1 MAVRE
6 IKTSISLDGEKEFRD
21 AVNDANRAMRVMNAE
36 LKKIG
41 SEFGVTGDKQQF
53 LTQKSNNLRQ
63 AIAQQE
69 QIVNALSG
77 AVSDSAQKYG
87 DAAKQTDV
95 YRIRL
100 ANATA
105 ALNRMKQELDA
116 TDREAEELGRDST
129 RVGRQIEDGIGDGAR
144 EAQESLS
151 DAVRQMKDDISRIE
165 GSVSFTVVSQVGQF
179 VSAAIGDL
187 LSFVDEYRDTRQKRA
202 IALSGIQS
210 EMALTEQEID
220 RYLLQIVGLTG
231 DSDAAY
237 ETLQLLGQSKIDES
251 FFETALKYVL
261 GGYVKFGEE
270 ARPENIA
277 ESLQES
283 ASSGELTEA
292 IATMYTR
299 LGEDVEAM
307 NAAMENL
314 PPEERVNAILTGLTG
329 HGLAEAYEKFIKDE
343 ADLVAEQKT
352 VENLSLKWAELA
364 GELSPIVTDIMNSLG
379 MVVDDISDFVRKA
392 KEKGF
397 IAAVFDEAFGVDDT
411 GNSDLFDKDGNL
423 NPAVGE
429 AWGLTPAEIDA
440 YNAVHAEDNRKAEEE
455 ADYPDGDKDKAFSDT
470 INAIDEYYQNPENE
484 DSFGMEWAKFWG
496 IVPPKYAEQEGEE
509 TAKSYM
515 DGVKKGIQ
523 DDSIMNPEFDNPI
536 GDWLANL
543 PGLGSAGAE
552 EMPEGYGEAYVNS
565 MKQAVQEALQSGEPL
580 PSLFD
585 DPNLDVQYQSDGAR
599 HGASYDAGLQEAMK
613 TAIENAKISGSNAAM
628 GVGNGIAA
636 SSSYA
641 VRQAW
646 DMANGINAALASIGA
661 GYNAPVIGRYGP
673 SGNGDVYLDGKK
685 VGETIAPTVN
695 ASLGKAAGRLTKVG

>member
-6 IKTSISLDGEKEFRD
+6 IKTSISLDGEKAFRQ
-21 AVNDANRAMRVMNAE
+21 AVNDASRAMRVMNAE
-36 LKKIG
+36 LKAIG
-41 SEFGVTGDKQQF
+41 AEFGVTGDKQQF

-69 QIVNALSG
+69 QIVQALSG
-77 AVSDSAQKYG
+77 AVRESAKEYG
-87 DAAKQTDV
+87 DAANQTDG
-95 YRIRL
+95 YRIKL

-105 ALNRMKQELDA
+105 ALKRMKQELDA

-129 RVGRQIEDGIGDGAR
+129 RVGRQIEDGIGDGAK

-270 ARPENIA
+270 ARPEAIA

-283 ASSGELTEA
+283 ASSGELTGA

-299 LGEDVEAM
+299 LGEDVKAM

-343 ADLVAEQKT
+343 ADLVAEQKA

-364 GELSPIVTDIMNSLG
+364 AEMSPIVTDIMNSLG

-397 IAAVFDEAFGVDDT
+397 IAAVFDEAFGIDDT

-440 YNAVHAEDNRKAEEE
+440 YNAVHAGDNRKAEEE
-455 ADYPDGDKDKAFSDT
+455 ADWAAEARRIMEQAKQTREENIFPGVAFPTFSD
-470 INAIDEYYQNPENE
+470 DE
-484 DSFGMEWAKFWG
+484 SIMVIAKKDG
-496 IVPPKYAEQEGEE
+496 TTYGE
-509 TAKSYM
+509 SYFSGFREAL
-515 DGVKKGIQ
+515 DGLI
-523 DDSIMNPEFDNPI
+523 DDSKSSM
-536 GDWLANL
+536 L
-543 PGLGSAGAE
+543 PTYD
-552 EMPEGYGEAYVNS
+552 EMMEAYFMGGADALKGWIDSLALSEEDRAAADEIMRSIGVESGTGFDEGLKTS
-565 MKQAVQEALQSGEPL
+565 M
-580 PSLFD
+580 
-585 DPNLDVQYQSDGAR
+585 N
-599 HGASYDAGLQEAMK
+599 

-628 GVGNGIAA
+628 GVGNGIAE

>member
-6 IKTSISLDGEKEFRD
+6 IKTSISLDGEKAFRQ
-21 AVNDANRAMRVMNAE
+21 AVNDASRAMRVMNAE

-87 DAAKQTDV
+87 DVARQTDV

-105 ALNRMKQELDA
+105 ALNRMKQELAA

-151 DAVRQMKDDISRIE
+151 DAVRQMKDDINRIE

-283 ASSGELTEA
+283 ASSGELTGA

-343 ADLVAEQKT
+343 ADLVAEQKA

-440 YNAVHAEDNRKAEEE
+440 YNAVHAGDNRKAEEE
-455 ADYPDGDKDKAFSDT
+455 ADWAAEARQIMERAKQTREENIFPGVAFPTFSDDAS
-470 INAIDEYYQNPENE
+470 IMVIAKKD
-484 DSFGMEWAKFWG
+484 GMT
-496 IVPPKYAEQEGEE
+496 YGE
-509 TAKSYM
+509 SYFSGFREAL
-515 DGVKKGIQ
+515 DGLI
-523 DDSIMNPEFDNPI
+523 DDSKSSM
-536 GDWLANL
+536 L
-543 PGLGSAGAE
+543 PTYD
-552 EMPEGYGEAYVNS
+552 EMMEAYFMGGADALKGWIDSLALSEEDRAAADEIMRSIGVESGTGFDEGLKTS
-565 MKQAVQEALQSGEPL
+565 M
-580 PSLFD
+580 
-585 DPNLDVQYQSDGAR
+585 N
-599 HGASYDAGLQEAMK
+599 

-695 ASLGKAAGRLTKVG
+695 ASLGKTAGRLTKVG

>member
-6 IKTSISLDGEKEFRD
+6 IKTSISLDGEKAFRQ
-21 AVNDANRAMRVMNAE
+21 AVNDASRAMRVMNAE
-36 LKKIG
+36 LKAIG
-41 SEFGVTGDKQQF
+41 AEFGVTGDKQQF

-77 AVSDSAQKYG
+77 AVRESAKEYG
-87 DAAKQTDV
+87 DAANQTDG
-95 YRIRL
+95 YRIKL

-105 ALNRMKQELDA
+105 ALSRMKQELAA

-283 ASSGELTEA
+283 ASSGELTGA

-343 ADLVAEQKT
+343 ADLVAEQKA

-364 GELSPIVTDIMNSLG
+364 GELSPIVTDIMNYLG

-455 ADYPDGDKDKAFSDT
+455 ADWAAEARQIMERAKQTREENIFPGVAFPTFSDDAS
-470 INAIDEYYQNPENE
+470 IMVIAKKD
-484 DSFGMEWAKFWG
+484 GMT
-496 IVPPKYAEQEGEE
+496 YGE
-509 TAKSYM
+509 SYFSGFREAL
-515 DGVKKGIQ
+515 DGLI
-523 DDSIMNPEFDNPI
+523 DDSKSSM
-536 GDWLANL
+536 L
-543 PGLGSAGAE
+543 PTYD
-552 EMPEGYGEAYVNS
+552 EMMEAYFMGGADALKGWIDSLALSEEDRAAADEIMRSIGVESGTGFDEGLKTS
-565 MKQAVQEALQSGEPL
+565 M
-580 PSLFD
+580 
-585 DPNLDVQYQSDGAR
+585 N
-599 HGASYDAGLQEAMK
+599 

-628 GVGNGIAA
+628 GVGNGIAE

-695 ASLGKAAGRLTKVG
+695 ASLGKTAGRLTKVG

>member
-6 IKTSISLDGEKEFRD
+6 IKTSISLDGEKAFRQ
-21 AVNDANRAMRVMNAE
+21 AVNDASRAMRVMNAE
-36 LKKIG
+36 LKAIG
-41 SEFGVTGDKQQF
+41 AEFGVTGDKQQF

-63 AIAQQE
+63 AIAQQG
-69 QIVNALSG
+69 QIVNALSS

-87 DAAKQTDV
+87 DAAQQTDG
-95 YRIRL
+95 YRIKL
-100 ANATA
+100 DNAKA
-105 ALNRMKQELDA
+105 ALSRMKQELAA

-283 ASSGELTEA
+283 ASSGELTGA

-343 ADLVAEQKT
+343 ADLVAEQKA

-440 YNAVHAEDNRKAEEE
+440 YNAVHAGDNRKAEEE
-455 ADYPDGDKDKAFSDT
+455 ADWAAEARQIMERAKQTREENIFPGVAFPTFSDDAS
-470 INAIDEYYQNPENE
+470 IMVIAKKD
-484 DSFGMEWAKFWG
+484 GMT
-496 IVPPKYAEQEGEE
+496 YGE
-509 TAKSYM
+509 SYFSGFREAL
-515 DGVKKGIQ
+515 DGLI
-523 DDSIMNPEFDNPI
+523 DDSKSSM
-536 GDWLANL
+536 L
-543 PGLGSAGAE
+543 PTYD
-552 EMPEGYGEAYVNS
+552 EMMEAYFMGGADALKGWIDSLALSEEDRAAADEIMRSIGVESGTGFDEGLKTS
-565 MKQAVQEALQSGEPL
+565 M
-580 PSLFD
+580 
-585 DPNLDVQYQSDGAR
+585 N
-599 HGASYDAGLQEAMK
+599 

-628 GVGNGIAA
+628 GVGNGIAE

-685 VGETIAPTVN
+685 VGKTIAPTVN
-695 ASLGKAAGRLTKVG
+695 ASLGKTAGRLTKVG

>member
-6 IKTSISLDGEKEFRD
+6 IKTSISLDGEKAFRQ
-21 AVNDANRAMRVMNAE
+21 AVNDASRAMRVMNAE
-36 LKKIG
+36 LKAIG
-41 SEFGVTGDKQQF
+41 AEFGVTGDKQQF

-87 DAAKQTDV
+87 DAANQTDG
-95 YRIRL
+95 YRIKL

-105 ALNRMKQELDA
+105 ALSRMKQELAA

-129 RVGRQIEDGIGDGAR
+129 RVGRQIEDGIGDGAD
-144 EAQESLS
+144 EARESLS
-151 DAVRQMKDDISRIE
+151 DMMRQMQEDI
-165 GSVSFTVVSQVGQF
+165 GSIKGSAAFTVTTQIAGGIVDVVDNLAGF
-179 VSAAIGDL
+179 VESSRDYRRQMASLEESARTAGMDWAEVQD
-187 LSFVDEYRDTRQKRA
+187 FVF
-202 IALSGIQS
+202 
-210 EMALTEQEID
+210 
-220 RYLLQIVGLTG
+220 QITALTG
-231 DSDAAY
+231 DMDGAA
-237 ETLQLLGQSKIDES
+237 EAMTNLLRTGLKGPDLQNAIDLLTGASILWGDTLKI
-251 FFETALKYVL
+251 
-261 GGYVKFGEE
+261 
-270 ARPENIA
+270 ENLA

-283 ASSGELTEA
+283 IATGEATGAYGELLE
-292 IATMYTR
+292 R
-299 LGEDVEAM
+299 LGMDLESYK
-307 NAAMENL
+307 AAMEGL
-314 PPEERVNAILTGLTG
+314 SEEERAIGSLTFLSNNGLLQTTEEFKERNSA
-329 HGLAEAYEKFIKDE
+329 LIEAQRAQLE
-343 ADLVAEQKT
+343 AQQA
-352 VENLSLKWAELA
+352 WAELA
-364 GELSPIVTDIMNSLG
+364 EELEPLSTKITEETTKFVNALTNS
-379 MVVDDISDFVRKA
+379 V
-392 KEKGF
+392 KGLK
-397 IAAVFDEAFGVDDT
+397 GLLS
-411 GNSDLFDKDGNL
+411 GDKD
-423 NPAVGE
+423 A
-429 AWGLTPAEIDA
+429 I
-440 YNAVHAEDNRKAEEE
+440 
-455 ADYPDGDKDKAFSDT
+455 YPDGDKDKAFSDT

-543 PGLGSAGAE
+543 LGLGSAGAE

-613 TAIENAKISGSNAAM
+613 TAVENAKISGSNAAM

-695 ASLGKAAGRLTKVG
+695 ASLGKTAGRLTKVG

>member
-6 IKTSISLDGEKEFRD
+6 IKTSISLDGEKAFRQ
-21 AVNDANRAMRVMNAE
+21 AVNDASRAMRVMNAE

-87 DAAKQTDV
+87 DAARQTDV

-105 ALNRMKQELDA
+105 ALNRMKQELAA

-151 DAVRQMKDDISRIE
+151 DAVRQMKDDINRIE

-283 ASSGELTEA
+283 ASSGELTGA

-343 ADLVAEQKT
+343 ADLVAEQKA

-440 YNAVHAEDNRKAEEE
+440 YNAVHAGDNRKAEEE
-455 ADYPDGDKDKAFSDT
+455 ADWAAEARQIMERAKQTREENIFPGVAFPTFSDDAS
-470 INAIDEYYQNPENE
+470 IMVIAKKD
-484 DSFGMEWAKFWG
+484 GMT
-496 IVPPKYAEQEGEE
+496 YGE
-509 TAKSYM
+509 SYFSGFREAL
-515 DGVKKGIQ
+515 DGLI
-523 DDSIMNPEFDNPI
+523 DDSKSSM
-536 GDWLANL
+536 L
-543 PGLGSAGAE
+543 PTYD
-552 EMPEGYGEAYVNS
+552 EMMEAYFMGGADALKGWIDSLALSEEDRAAADEIMRSIGVESGTGFDEGLKTS
-565 MKQAVQEALQSGEPL
+565 M
-580 PSLFD
+580 
-585 DPNLDVQYQSDGAR
+585 N
-599 HGASYDAGLQEAMK
+599 

-695 ASLGKAAGRLTKVG
+695 ASLGKTAGRLTKVG

>member
-6 IKTSISLDGEKEFRD
+6 IKTSISLDGEKAFRQ
-21 AVNDANRAMRVMNAE
+21 AVNDASRAMRVMNAE
-36 LKKIG
+36 LKAIG
-41 SEFGVTGDKQQF
+41 AEFGVTGDKQQF

-69 QIVNALSG
+69 QIVQALSG
-77 AVSDSAQKYG
+77 AVRESAKEYG
-87 DAAKQTDV
+87 DAANQTDG
-95 YRIRL
+95 YRIKL

-105 ALNRMKQELDA
+105 ALSRMKQELAA

-151 DAVRQMKDDISRIE
+151 DAVRQMKDDINRIE

-283 ASSGELTEA
+283 ASSGELTGA

-343 ADLVAEQKT
+343 ADLVAEQKA

-440 YNAVHAEDNRKAEEE
+440 YNAVHAGDNRKAEEE
-455 ADYPDGDKDKAFSDT
+455 ADWAAEARQIMERAKQTREENIFPGVAFPTFSDDAS
-470 INAIDEYYQNPENE
+470 IMVIAKKD
-484 DSFGMEWAKFWG
+484 GMT
-496 IVPPKYAEQEGEE
+496 YGE
-509 TAKSYM
+509 SYFSGFREAL
-515 DGVKKGIQ
+515 DGLI
-523 DDSIMNPEFDNPI
+523 DDSKSSM
-536 GDWLANL
+536 L
-543 PGLGSAGAE
+543 PTYD
-552 EMPEGYGEAYVNS
+552 EMMEAYFMGGADALKGWIDSLALSEEDRAAADEIMRSIGVESGTGFDEGLKTS
-565 MKQAVQEALQSGEPL
+565 M
-580 PSLFD
+580 
-585 DPNLDVQYQSDGAR
+585 N
-599 HGASYDAGLQEAMK
+599 

-695 ASLGKAAGRLTKVG
+695 ASLGKTAGRLTKVG

>member
-36 LKKIG
+36 LKAIG
-41 SEFGVTGDKQQF
+41 AEFGVTGDKQQF

-87 DAAKQTDV
+87 DAARQTDV

-129 RVGRQIEDGIGDGAR
+129 RLGRQIEDGIGDGAR

-151 DAVRQMKDDISRIE
+151 DMMRQMQEDI
-165 GSVSFTVVSQVGQF
+165 GSIKGSAAFTVTTQIAGGIVDVVNNLAGFVESSRDYRRQMASLEESARTAGMDWAEVQDFVFQITALTGDMDGAAEAMSNLLLTGLKGQDLQN
-179 VSAAIGDL
+179 AIDLFTGANILFGGAFELGGLAGDL
-187 LSFVDEYRDTRQKRA
+187 LESIR
-202 IALSGIQS
+202 SGTATGLY
-210 EMALTEQEID
+210 EELLT
-220 RYLLQIVGLTG
+220 
-231 DSDAAY
+231 
-237 ETLQLLGQSKIDES
+237 K
-251 FFETALKYVL
+251 
-261 GGYVKFGEE
+261 
-270 ARPENIA
+270 
-277 ESLQES
+277 
-283 ASSGELTEA
+283 
-292 IATMYTR
+292 
-299 LGEDVEAM
+299 LGEDVESY
-307 NAAMENL
+307 NAAMEGL
-314 PPEERVNAILTGLTG
+314 SEEERAIGSLTFLSNNGLLQTTEEFKERNSA
-329 HGLAEAYEKFIKDE
+329 LIEAQRAQLE
-343 ADLVAEQKT
+343 AQQA
-352 VENLSLKWAELA
+352 WAELA
-364 GELSPIVTDIMNSLG
+364 EELEPLSTKITEETTKFVNALTNS
-379 MVVDDISDFVRKA
+379 V
-392 KEKGF
+392 KGLK
-397 IAAVFDEAFGVDDT
+397 GLLS
-411 GNSDLFDKDGNL
+411 GDKD
-423 NPAVGE
+423 A
-429 AWGLTPAEIDA
+429 I
-440 YNAVHAEDNRKAEEE
+440 
-455 ADYPDGDKDKAFSDT
+455 YPDGDKDKAFSDT

-509 TAKSYM
+509 TAKSYI

-543 PGLGSAGAE
+543 LGLGSAGAE

-628 GVGNGIAA
+628 GVGNGIAE

-695 ASLGKAAGRLTKVG
+695 ASLGKTAGRLTKVG

>member
-6 IKTSISLDGEKEFRD
+6 IKTSISLDGEKAFRQ
-21 AVNDANRAMRVMNAE
+21 AVNDASRAMRVMNAE
-36 LKKIG
+36 LKAIG
-41 SEFGVTGDKQQF
+41 AEFGVTGDKQQF

-69 QIVNALSG
+69 QIVNAMSG

-87 DAAKQTDV
+87 DAAQQTDG
-95 YRIRL
+95 YRIKL
-100 ANATA
+100 DNAKA
-105 ALNRMKQELDA
+105 ALSRMKQELAA

-283 ASSGELTEA
+283 ASSGELTGA

-343 ADLVAEQKT
+343 ADLVAEQKA

-440 YNAVHAEDNRKAEEE
+440 YNAVHAGDNRKAEEE
-455 ADYPDGDKDKAFSDT
+455 ADWAAEARQIMERAKQTREENIFPGVAFPTFSDDAS
-470 INAIDEYYQNPENE
+470 IMVIAKKD
-484 DSFGMEWAKFWG
+484 GMT
-496 IVPPKYAEQEGEE
+496 YGE
-509 TAKSYM
+509 SYFSGFREAL
-515 DGVKKGIQ
+515 DGLI
-523 DDSIMNPEFDNPI
+523 DDSKSSM
-536 GDWLANL
+536 L
-543 PGLGSAGAE
+543 PTYD
-552 EMPEGYGEAYVNS
+552 EMMEAYFMGGADALKGWIDSLALSEEDRAAADEIMRSIGVESGTGFDEGLKTS
-565 MKQAVQEALQSGEPL
+565 M
-580 PSLFD
+580 
-585 DPNLDVQYQSDGAR
+585 N
-599 HGASYDAGLQEAMK
+599 

-628 GVGNGIAA
+628 GVGNGIAE

-695 ASLGKAAGRLTKVG
+695 ASLGKTAGRLTKVG

>member
-6 IKTSISLDGEKEFRD
+6 IKTSISLDGEKAFRQ
-21 AVNDANRAMRVMNAE
+21 AVNDASRAMRVMNAE
-36 LKKIG
+36 LKAIG
-41 SEFGVTGDKQQF
+41 AEFGVTGDKQQF

-69 QIVNALSG
+69 QIVQALSG
-77 AVSDSAQKYG
+77 AVRESAKEYG
-87 DAAKQTDV
+87 DAANQTDG
-95 YRIRL
+95 YRIKL

-144 EAQESLS
+144 EAQESLR

-270 ARPENIA
+270 ARPEAIA
-277 ESLQES
+277 ESLQGS
-283 ASSGELTEA
+283 ASSGELTGA

-299 LGEDVEAM
+299 LGEDVKAM
-307 NAAMENL
+307 SAAMENL
-314 PPEERVNAILTGLTG
+314 PPEERINAILTGLTG

-343 ADLVAEQKT
+343 ADLVAEQKAA
-352 VENLSLKWAELA
+352 ENLSLKWAELA
-364 GELSPIVTDIMNSLG
+364 AELSPIVTDIMNSLG

-392 KEKGF
+392 KKKGF
-397 IAAVFDEAFGVDDT
+397 FAAVFDEAFGVDDT

-440 YNAVHAEDNRKAEEE
+440 YNAVHAGDNRKAEEE
-455 ADYPDGDKDKAFSDT
+455 ADWAAEARQIMERAKQTREENIFPGVAFPTFSDDESIMVIAKKDGMT
-470 INAIDEYYQNPENE
+470 YGESYFSGFREALDGLIDDSKSSMLPTYDEMMEAYFMGGADALKGWIDSLALSEE
-484 DSFGMEWAKFWG
+484 DRAAADEIMRS
-496 IVPPKYAEQEGEE
+496 IGEE
-509 TAKSYM
+509 SGTGFDEGLKTS
-515 DGVKKGIQ
+515 
-523 DDSIMNPEFDNPI
+523 MN
-536 GDWLANL
+536 
-543 PGLGSAGAE
+543 
-552 EMPEGYGEAYVNS
+552 
-565 MKQAVQEALQSGEPL
+565 
-580 PSLFD
+580 
-585 DPNLDVQYQSDGAR
+585 
-599 HGASYDAGLQEAMK
+599 

>member
-6 IKTSISLDGEKEFRD
+6 IKTSISLDGEKAFRQ
-21 AVNDANRAMRVMNAE
+21 AVNDASRAMRVMNAE
-36 LKKIG
+36 LKAIG
-41 SEFGVTGDKQQF
+41 AEFGVTGDKQQF

-69 QIVNALSG
+69 QIVQALSG
-77 AVSDSAQKYG
+77 AVRESAKEYG
-87 DAAKQTDV
+87 DAANQTDG
-95 YRIRL
+95 YRIKL

-105 ALNRMKQELDA
+105 ALNRMKQELAA

-151 DAVRQMKDDISRIE
+151 DAVRQMKDDINRIE

-283 ASSGELTEA
+283 ASSGELTGA

-343 ADLVAEQKT
+343 ADLVAEQKA

-440 YNAVHAEDNRKAEEE
+440 YNAVHAGDNRKAEEE
-455 ADYPDGDKDKAFSDT
+455 ADWAAEARQIMERAKQTREENIFPGVAFPTFSDDAS
-470 INAIDEYYQNPENE
+470 IMVIAKKD
-484 DSFGMEWAKFWG
+484 GMT
-496 IVPPKYAEQEGEE
+496 YGE
-509 TAKSYM
+509 SYFSGFREAL
-515 DGVKKGIQ
+515 DGLI
-523 DDSIMNPEFDNPI
+523 DDSKSSM
-536 GDWLANL
+536 L
-543 PGLGSAGAE
+543 PTYD
-552 EMPEGYGEAYVNS
+552 EMMEAYFMGGADALKGWIDSLALSEEDRAAADEIMRSIGVESGTGFDEGLKTS
-565 MKQAVQEALQSGEPL
+565 M
-580 PSLFD
+580 
-585 DPNLDVQYQSDGAR
+585 N
-599 HGASYDAGLQEAMK
+599 

-695 ASLGKAAGRLTKVG
+695 ASLGKTAGRLTKVG

>member
-87 DAAKQTDV
+87 DAARQTDV
-95 YRIRL
+95 YRIKL

-283 ASSGELTEA
+283 ASSGELTGA

-343 ADLVAEQKT
+343 ADLVAEQKA

-455 ADYPDGDKDKAFSDT
+455 ADWAAEARQIMGRAKQTREDNIFPGVAFPTFSDDAS
-470 INAIDEYYQNPENE
+470 IMVIAKKD
-484 DSFGMEWAKFWG
+484 GMT
-496 IVPPKYAEQEGEE
+496 YGE
-509 TAKSYM
+509 SYFSGFREAL
-515 DGVKKGIQ
+515 DGLI
-523 DDSIMNPEFDNPI
+523 DDSKSSM
-536 GDWLANL
+536 L
-543 PGLGSAGAE
+543 PTYD
-552 EMPEGYGEAYVNS
+552 EMMEAYFMGGADALKGWIDSLALSEEDRAAADEIMRSIGVESGTGFDEGLKTS
-565 MKQAVQEALQSGEPL
+565 M
-580 PSLFD
+580 
-585 DPNLDVQYQSDGAR
+585 N
-599 HGASYDAGLQEAMK
+599 

-695 ASLGKAAGRLTKVG
+695 ASLGKTAGRLTKVG

>member
-6 IKTSISLDGEKEFRD
+6 IKTSISLDGEKAFRQ

-36 LKKIG
+36 LKAIG
-41 SEFGVTGDKQQF
+41 AEFGVTGDKQQF

-87 DAAKQTDV
+87 DAARQTDV
-95 YRIRL
+95 YRIRM

-105 ALNRMKQELDA
+105 ALNRMKQELAA

-144 EAQESLS
+144 EAQESLR

-270 ARPENIA
+270 ARPEAIA

-283 ASSGELTEA
+283 ASSGELTGA

-329 HGLAEAYEKFIKDE
+329 HGLEEAYEKFIKDE
-343 ADLVAEQKT
+343 ADLVAEQKA

-397 IAAVFDEAFGVDDT
+397 IAAVFDEAFGIDDT

-440 YNAVHAEDNRKAEEE
+440 YNAVHAGDNRKAEEE
-455 ADYPDGDKDKAFSDT
+455 ADWAAEARQIMERAKQTSEDNVFLPDYLPSFSD
-470 INAIDEYYQNPENE
+470 DP
-484 DSFGMEWAKFWG
+484 
-496 IVPPKYAEQEGEE
+496 
-509 TAKSYM
+509 
-515 DGVKKGIQ
+515 
-523 DDSIMNPEFDNPI
+523 SIMVIAKKDGMTYGESYFSGFQEVLDGLLYETKPMKVSEEDLEEIKKLMKIVGGDGGAEFDV
-536 GDWLANL
+536 
-543 PGLGSAGAE
+543 GLKT
-552 EMPEGYGEAYVNS
+552 S
-565 MKQAVQEALQSGEPL
+565 M
-580 PSLFD
+580 
-585 DPNLDVQYQSDGAR
+585 N
-599 HGASYDAGLQEAMK
+599 

-628 GVGNGIAA
+628 GVGNGIAE

>member
-41 SEFGVTGDKQQF
+41 AEFGVTGDKQQF

-87 DAAKQTDV
+87 DAARQTDV

-105 ALNRMKQELDA
+105 ALNRMKQELAA

-283 ASSGELTEA
+283 ASSGELTGA

-343 ADLVAEQKT
+343 ADLVAEQKA

-364 GELSPIVTDIMNSLG
+364 GELSPIVTDIMDSLG

-397 IAAVFDEAFGVDDT
+397 IAAVFDEAFGIDDT

-440 YNAVHAEDNRKAEEE
+440 YNAVHAGDNRKAEEE
-455 ADYPDGDKDKAFSDT
+455 ADWAAEARRIMERAKQTREDNVFLPDYLPSFSDDPS
-470 INAIDEYYQNPENE
+470 I
-484 DSFGMEWAKFWG
+484 M
-496 IVPPKYAEQEGEE
+496 V
-509 TAKSYM
+509 TAKK
-515 DGVKKGIQ
+515 DG
-523 DDSIMNPEFDNPI
+523 MT
-536 GDWLANL
+536 
-543 PGLGSAGAE
+543 
-552 EMPEGYGEAYVNS
+552 YGESYFS
-565 MKQAVQEALQSGEPL
+565 GFQEALNDLLYETKPMKVSEEDLEEIKKLMKIVGGEGGAE
-580 PSLFD
+580 FD
-585 DPNLDVQYQSDGAR
+585 V
-599 HGASYDAGLQEAMK
+599 GLKTSMN

-641 VRQAW
+641 IRKAW

-695 ASLGKAAGRLTKVG
+695 ASLGKTAGRLTKVG

>member
-6 IKTSISLDGEKEFRD
+6 IKTSISLDGEKAFRQ
-21 AVNDANRAMRVMNAE
+21 AVNDASRAMRVMNAE

-41 SEFGVTGDKQQF
+41 AEFGVTGDKQQF

-87 DAAKQTDV
+87 DAARQTDV

-105 ALNRMKQELDA
+105 ALNRMKQELAA

-231 DSDAAY
+231 DSDTAY

-270 ARPENIA
+270 ARPEAIA

-283 ASSGELTEA
+283 ASSGELTGA

-299 LGEDVEAM
+299 LGEDVKAM

-343 ADLVAEQKT
+343 ADLVAEQKA

-364 GELSPIVTDIMNSLG
+364 AEMSPIVTDIMNSLG

-397 IAAVFDEAFGVDDT
+397 IAAVFDEAFGIDDT

-440 YNAVHAEDNRKAEEE
+440 YNAVHAGDNRKAEEE
-455 ADYPDGDKDKAFSDT
+455 ADWAAEARRIMEQAKQTREENIFPGVAFPTFSD
-470 INAIDEYYQNPENE
+470 DESIMVIAKK
-484 DSFGMEWAKFWG
+484 DGMT
-496 IVPPKYAEQEGEE
+496 YGE
-509 TAKSYM
+509 SYFSGFREAL
-515 DGVKKGIQ
+515 DGLI
-523 DDSIMNPEFDNPI
+523 DDSKSSM
-536 GDWLANL
+536 L
-543 PGLGSAGAE
+543 PTYD
-552 EMPEGYGEAYVNS
+552 EMMEAYFMGGADALKGWIDSLALSEEDRAAADEIMRSIGVESGTGFDEGLKTS
-565 MKQAVQEALQSGEPL
+565 M
-580 PSLFD
+580 
-585 DPNLDVQYQSDGAR
+585 N
-599 HGASYDAGLQEAMK
+599 

>member
-6 IKTSISLDGEKEFRD
+6 IKTSISLDGEKAFRQ

-36 LKKIG
+36 LKAIG
-41 SEFGVTGDKQQF
+41 AEFGVTGDKQQF

-69 QIVNALSG
+69 QIVQALSG

-87 DAAKQTDV
+87 DAAQQTDG
-95 YRIRL
+95 YRIKL
-100 ANATA
+100 DNAKA
-105 ALNRMKQELDA
+105 ALSRMKQELAA
-116 TDREAEELGRDST
+116 TDRETEELGRDST

-343 ADLVAEQKT
+343 ADLVAEQKA

-397 IAAVFDEAFGVDDT
+397 IAAVFDEAFGIDDT

-455 ADYPDGDKDKAFSDT
+455 ADWAAEARQIMERAKQTREDNVFLPDYLPSFSD
-470 INAIDEYYQNPENE
+470 DP
-484 DSFGMEWAKFWG
+484 
-496 IVPPKYAEQEGEE
+496 
-509 TAKSYM
+509 
-515 DGVKKGIQ
+515 
-523 DDSIMNPEFDNPI
+523 SIMVIAKKD
-536 GDWLANL
+536 G
-543 PGLGSAGAE
+543 
-552 EMPEGYGEAYVNS
+552 MTYGESYFS
-565 MKQAVQEALQSGEPL
+565 GFQEALNDLLYETKPMKVSEEDLEEIKKLMKIVGGEGGAE
-580 PSLFD
+580 FD
-585 DPNLDVQYQSDGAR
+585 V
-599 HGASYDAGLQEAMK
+599 GLKTSMN

-646 DMANGINAALASIGA
+646 DMANGINAALVSIGA

-685 VGETIAPTVN
+685 IGETIAPTVN
-695 ASLGKAAGRLTKVG
+695 ASLGKTAGRLTKVG

>member
-6 IKTSISLDGEKEFRD
+6 IKTSISLDGEKAFRQ
-21 AVNDANRAMRVMNAE
+21 AVNDASRAMRVMNAE
-36 LKKIG
+36 LKAIG
-41 SEFGVTGDKQQF
+41 AEFGVTGDKQQF

-69 QIVNALSG
+69 QIVQALSG

-87 DAAKQTDV
+87 DAAQQTDG
-95 YRIRL
+95 YRIKL
-100 ANATA
+100 DNAKA
-105 ALNRMKQELDA
+105 ALSRMKQELAA

-277 ESLQES
+277 ESLQQS
-283 ASSGELTEA
+283 ASSGELTGA

-343 ADLVAEQKT
+343 ADLVAEQKA

-397 IAAVFDEAFGVDDT
+397 IAAVFDEAFGIDDT
-411 GNSDLFDKDGNL
+411 GNSDLYDKDGNL

-455 ADYPDGDKDKAFSDT
+455 ADWAAEARRIMERAKQTREENIFPGVAFPTFSDDAS
-470 INAIDEYYQNPENE
+470 IMVIAKKD
-484 DSFGMEWAKFWG
+484 GMT
-496 IVPPKYAEQEGEE
+496 YGE
-509 TAKSYM
+509 SYFSGFREAL
-515 DGVKKGIQ
+515 DGLI
-523 DDSIMNPEFDNPI
+523 DDSRSSM
-536 GDWLANL
+536 L
-543 PGLGSAGAE
+543 PTYD
-552 EMPEGYGEAYVNS
+552 EMMEAYFMGGADALKGWIDSLALSEEDRAAAAEMMRSIGVESGTGFDEGLKTS
-565 MKQAVQEALQSGEPL
+565 M
-580 PSLFD
+580 
-585 DPNLDVQYQSDGAR
+585 N
-599 HGASYDAGLQEAMK
+599 

-673 SGNGDVYLDGKK
+673 SGNAGVYLDGKR
-685 VGETIAPTVN
+685 VGEAIAPTVN
-695 ASLGKAAGRLTKVG
+695 ASLGKTAGRLTKVG

>member
-6 IKTSISLDGEKEFRD
+6 IKTSISLDGEKAFRQ
-21 AVNDANRAMRVMNAE
+21 AVNDASRAMRVMNAE
-36 LKKIG
+36 LKAIG
-41 SEFGVTGDKQQF
+41 AEFGVTGDKQQF

-69 QIVNALSG
+69 QIVQALSG
-77 AVSDSAQKYG
+77 AVRESAKEYG
-87 DAAKQTDV
+87 DAANQTDG
-95 YRIRL
+95 YRIKL

-105 ALNRMKQELDA
+105 ALSRMKQELAA

-283 ASSGELTEA
+283 ASSGELTGA

-343 ADLVAEQKT
+343 ADLVAEQKA
-352 VENLSLKWAELA
+352 VGNLSLKWAELA

-440 YNAVHAEDNRKAEEE
+440 YNAVHAGDNRKAEEE
-455 ADYPDGDKDKAFSDT
+455 ADWAAEARRIMERAKQTREENIFPGVAFPTFSDDAS
-470 INAIDEYYQNPENE
+470 IMVIAKKD
-484 DSFGMEWAKFWG
+484 GMT
-496 IVPPKYAEQEGEE
+496 YGE
-509 TAKSYM
+509 SYFSGFREAL
-515 DGVKKGIQ
+515 DGLI
-523 DDSIMNPEFDNPI
+523 DDSKSSM
-536 GDWLANL
+536 L
-543 PGLGSAGAE
+543 PTYD
-552 EMPEGYGEAYVNS
+552 EMMEAYFMGGADALKGWIDSLALSEEDRAAADEIMRSIGVESGTGFDEGLKTS
-565 MKQAVQEALQSGEPL
+565 M
-580 PSLFD
+580 
-585 DPNLDVQYQSDGAR
+585 N
-599 HGASYDAGLQEAMK
+599 

-695 ASLGKAAGRLTKVG
+695 ASLGKTAGRLTKVG

>member
-87 DAAKQTDV
+87 DAARQTDV
-95 YRIRL
+95 YRIKL

-105 ALNRMKQELDA
+105 ALNRMKQELAA

-151 DAVRQMKDDISRIE
+151 DMMRQMQEDI
-165 GSVSFTVVSQVGQF
+165 GSIKGSAAFTVTTQIAGGIVDVVNDLAGFVESSRDYRRQMAYLEESARNAGMDWEDVQQF
-179 VSAAIGDL
+179 VFEITSLTGDMDGAAEAMSNLLLTGLKGQDLQNAIDLFAGANILFGGAFELGGLAGDL
-187 LSFVDEYRDTRQKRA
+187 LESIR
-202 IALSGIQS
+202 SGTATGLY
-210 EMALTEQEID
+210 EELLT
-220 RYLLQIVGLTG
+220 
-231 DSDAAY
+231 
-237 ETLQLLGQSKIDES
+237 K
-251 FFETALKYVL
+251 
-261 GGYVKFGEE
+261 
-270 ARPENIA
+270 
-277 ESLQES
+277 
-283 ASSGELTEA
+283 
-292 IATMYTR
+292 
-299 LGEDVEAM
+299 LGEDVESY
-307 NAAMENL
+307 NAAMEGL
-314 PPEERVNAILTGLTG
+314 SEEERAIGSLTFLSNNGLLQTTEEFKERNSA
-329 HGLAEAYEKFIKDE
+329 LIEAQRAQLE
-343 ADLVAEQKT
+343 AQQA
-352 VENLSLKWAELA
+352 WAELA
-364 GELSPIVTDIMNSLG
+364 EELEPLSTKITEKTTAYVKALTEGVASLMNMLSSPEGAKEELEKEYPEFSEALSEGEL
-379 MVVDDISDFVRKA
+379 
-392 KEKGF
+392 
-397 IAAVFDEAFGVDDT
+397 
-411 GNSDLFDKDGNL
+411 
-423 NPAVGE
+423 
-429 AWGLTPAEIDA
+429 
-440 YNAVHAEDNRKAEEE
+440 
-455 ADYPDGDKDKAFSDT
+455 
-470 INAIDEYYQNPENE
+470 
-484 DSFGMEWAKFWG
+484 DSFGGAWNFVWEG
-496 IVPPKYAEQEGEE
+496 IFGARDADKAGEE
-509 TAKSYM
+509 DAQAYM
-515 DGVKKGIQ
+515 DSVRQTTQSALESGV
-523 DDSIMNPEFDNPI
+523 D
-536 GDWLANL
+536 
-543 PGLGSAGAE
+543 
-552 EMPEGYGEAYVNS
+552 
-565 MKQAVQEALQSGEPL
+565 L

-585 DPNLDVQYQSDGAR
+585 DPNLDVQFQSDGAR

-695 ASLGKAAGRLTKVG
+695 ASLGKTAGRLTKVG

>member
-6 IKTSISLDGEKEFRD
+6 IKTSISLDGEKAFRQ
-21 AVNDANRAMRVMNAE
+21 AVNDASRAMRVMNAE
-36 LKKIG
+36 LKAIG
-41 SEFGVTGDKQQF
+41 AEFGVTGDKQQF

-87 DAAKQTDV
+87 DAARQTDV

-151 DAVRQMKDDISRIE
+151 DMMRQMQEDI
-165 GSVSFTVVSQVGQF
+165 GSIKGSAAFTVTTQIAGGIVDVVNDLAGF
-179 VSAAIGDL
+179 VESSRDYRRQMAYLEESARNAGMDWEDVQN
-187 LSFVDEYRDTRQKRA
+187 FVFQ
-202 IALSGIQS
+202 IAS
-210 EMALTEQEID
+210 
-220 RYLLQIVGLTG
+220 LTG
-231 DSDAAY
+231 DMDGAA
-237 ETLQLLGQSKIDES
+237 EAMTNLLRTGLKGPDLQNAIDLLTGASILWGDTLKI
-251 FFETALKYVL
+251 
-261 GGYVKFGEE
+261 
-270 ARPENIA
+270 ENLA

-283 ASSGELTEA
+283 IATGEATGAYGELLE
-292 IATMYTR
+292 R
-299 LGEDVEAM
+299 LGM
-307 NAAMENL
+307 NLESYKAAMEGL
-314 PPEERVNAILTGLTG
+314 SEEERAVASLTFLSDNGLLQTTEEFKERNSA
-329 HGLAEAYEKFIKDE
+329 LIEAQRAQLE
-343 ADLVAEQKT
+343 AQQA
-352 VENLSLKWAELA
+352 WAELA
-364 GELSPIVTDIMNSLG
+364 EELEPLSTKITEKTTEYVKALTSGIATLKLILSDNAEEAASSLG
-379 MVVDDISDFVRKA
+379 MS
-392 KEKGF
+392 E
-397 IAAVFDEAFGVDDT
+397 DELA
-411 GNSDLFDKDGNL
+411 
-423 NPAVGE
+423 
-429 AWGLTPAEIDA
+429 
-440 YNAVHAEDNRKAEEE
+440 R
-455 ADYPDGDKDKAFSDT
+455 
-470 INAIDEYYQNPENE
+470 
-484 DSFGMEWAKFWG
+484 EWAKKTGNTGLLNDEENQWG
-496 IVPPKYAEQEGEE
+496 IFRTDVGDAFLNIWKGLFGGASAEEAGRNDGAAYAEG
-509 TAKSYM
+509 M
-515 DGVKKGIQ
+515 DAAVR
-523 DDSIMNPEFDNPI
+523 D
-536 GDWLANL
+536 NL
-543 PGLGSAGAE
+543 PTYD
-552 EMPEGYGEAYVNS
+552 EMMEAYFMGGADALKGWIDSLALSEEDRAAAAEMMRSIGVESGTGFDEGLKTS
-565 MKQAVQEALQSGEPL
+565 M
-580 PSLFD
+580 
-585 DPNLDVQYQSDGAR
+585 N
-599 HGASYDAGLQEAMK
+599 

>member
-6 IKTSISLDGEKEFRD
+6 IKTSISLDGEKAFRQ
-21 AVNDANRAMRVMNAE
+21 AVNDASRAMRVMNAE

-41 SEFGVTGDKQQF
+41 AEFGVTGDKQQF

-87 DAAKQTDV
+87 DAANQTDG
-95 YRIRL
+95 YRIKL

-105 ALNRMKQELDA
+105 ALNRMKQELAA

-144 EAQESLS
+144 EAQESLR

-270 ARPENIA
+270 ARPEAIA

-283 ASSGELTEA
+283 ASSGELTGA

-299 LGEDVEAM
+299 LGEDVKAM
-307 NAAMENL
+307 SAAMENL
-314 PPEERVNAILTGLTG
+314 PPEERINAILTGLTG

-343 ADLVAEQKT
+343 ADLVAEQKAA
-352 VENLSLKWAELA
+352 ENLSLKWAELA
-364 GELSPIVTDIMNSLG
+364 AELSPIVTDIMNSLG

-397 IAAVFDEAFGVDDT
+397 IAAVFDEAFGIDDT

-440 YNAVHAEDNRKAEEE
+440 YNAVHAGDNRKAEEE
-455 ADYPDGDKDKAFSDT
+455 ADWAAEARRIIEQAKQTREDNIFPGVAFPTFSDDESIMVNAKKDGMT
-470 INAIDEYYQNPENE
+470 YGESYFSGFREALDGLIDDSKSSMLPTYDEMMEAYFMGGADALKGWIDSLALSEEDRAAADEIMRSIGVESGTGFDEGLKTSMNTAID
-484 DSFGMEWAKFWG
+484 
-496 IVPPKYAEQEGEE
+496 
-509 TAKSYM
+509 
-515 DGVKKGIQ
+515 
-523 DDSIMNPEFDNPI
+523 
-536 GDWLANL
+536 
-543 PGLGSAGAE
+543 
-552 EMPEGYGEAYVNS
+552 
-565 MKQAVQEALQSGEPL
+565 
-580 PSLFD
+580 
-585 DPNLDVQYQSDGAR
+585 
-599 HGASYDAGLQEAMK
+599 
-613 TAIENAKISGSNAAM
+613 NAKISGSNAAM
-628 GVGNGIAA
+628 GVGNGIAE

-695 ASLGKAAGRLTKVG
+695 ASLGKTAGRLTKVG

>member
-6 IKTSISLDGEKEFRD
+6 IKTSISLDGEKAFRQ
-21 AVNDANRAMRVMNAE
+21 AVNDASRAMRVMNAE
-36 LKKIG
+36 LKAIG
-41 SEFGVTGDKQQF
+41 AEFGVTGDKQQF

-69 QIVNALSG
+69 QIVQALSG
-77 AVSDSAQKYG
+77 AVRESAKEYG
-87 DAAKQTDV
+87 DAANQTDG
-95 YRIRL
+95 YRIKL

-105 ALNRMKQELDA
+105 ALNRMKQELAA

-129 RVGRQIEDGIGDGAR
+129 RVGRQIEDGIGDGAK

-283 ASSGELTEA
+283 ASSGELTGA

-343 ADLVAEQKT
+343 ADLVAEQKA

-455 ADYPDGDKDKAFSDT
+455 ADWAAEARQIMERAKQTREDNVFLADYLPSFSDDPSIT
-470 INAIDEYYQNPENE
+470 
-484 DSFGMEWAKFWG
+484 
-496 IVPPKYAEQEGEE
+496 V
-509 TAKSYM
+509 TAKK
-515 DGVKKGIQ
+515 DG
-523 DDSIMNPEFDNPI
+523 MT
-536 GDWLANL
+536 
-543 PGLGSAGAE
+543 
-552 EMPEGYGEAYVNS
+552 YGESYFS
-565 MKQAVQEALQSGEPL
+565 GFQEALDGLLYKAAPTQDELLKAYLTGGEDAL
-580 PSLFD
+580 KDSFYMSDEDRAAFVEMMKNMGVEGGTEFD
-585 DPNLDVQYQSDGAR
+585 TG
-599 HGASYDAGLQEAMK
+599 MK
-613 TAIENAKISGSNAAM
+613 SSMNTAIENAKISGSNAAM

>member
-87 DAAKQTDV
+87 DAARQTDV

-105 ALNRMKQELDA
+105 ALNRMKQELAA

-283 ASSGELTEA
+283 ASSGELTDA

-299 LGEDVEAM
+299 LGEDVKAM

-352 VENLSLKWAELA
+352 VEKLSLKWAELA

-397 IAAVFDEAFGVDDT
+397 IAAVFDEAFGIDDT
-411 GNSDLFDKDGNL
+411 GNSDLYDKDGNL
-423 NPAVGE
+423 NPAVAE

-440 YNAVHAEDNRKAEEE
+440 YNAEHAGDNRKAEEE
-455 ADYPDGDKDKAFSDT
+455 ADWAAEARQIMERAKQTREDNVFLPDYLPSFSD
-470 INAIDEYYQNPENE
+470 DP
-484 DSFGMEWAKFWG
+484 
-496 IVPPKYAEQEGEE
+496 
-509 TAKSYM
+509 
-515 DGVKKGIQ
+515 
-523 DDSIMNPEFDNPI
+523 SIMVIAKKD
-536 GDWLANL
+536 G
-543 PGLGSAGAE
+543 
-552 EMPEGYGEAYVNS
+552 MTYGESYFS
-565 MKQAVQEALQSGEPL
+565 GFQEALNDLLYETKPMKVSEEDLEEIKKLMKIVGGEGGAE
-580 PSLFD
+580 FD
-585 DPNLDVQYQSDGAR
+585 V
-599 HGASYDAGLQEAMK
+599 GLKTSMN

-695 ASLGKAAGRLTKVG
+695 ASLGKTAGRLTKVG